1 MTTLPPEDGRC
12 SLLLS
17 NTHPGRPETSSL
29 EEETRML
36 GMRCMA
42 GERTARPRRIGERPL
57 ALSATNGPA
66 LLLCD
71 SIVRND
77 TAPDRWSPNHHLF
90 EPVSG
95 RWQQPTSSL
104 VSASIT
110 ACEAKDVCRCYWGRG
125 FEPHVPRRPLPTQT
139 LGRALSPALRPR
151 SWRHASQTP
160 TLYVS
165 RSDSSSIDGGIRL
178 SFTLNAGR
186 SCGHGRPRKK

>member
-1 MTTLPPEDGRC
+1 MTTLPPEEGRC

-17 NTHPGRPETSSL
+17 NTHPGRRETSSL
-29 EEETRML
+29 EEETGML

-42 GERTARPRRIGERPL
+42 EERAARPRRIGERPL

-90 EPVSG
+90 KPVSG
-95 RWQQPTSSL
+95 RRQQPTSSL

-125 FEPHVPRRPLPTQT
+125 FEPHVPRP
-139 LGRALSPALRPR
+139 
-151 SWRHASQTP
+151 
-160 TLYVS
+160 
-165 RSDSSSIDGGIRL
+165 
-178 SFTLNAGR
+178 SFTHPDTGPGLEPGVAPQIMA
-186 SCGHGRPRKK
+186 PRLTNTYSLCLEV